1 MLSPN
6 ILNKINKINPN
17 ITSLKSMDDNDHKFN
32 NDILFLAVYDSKDTP
47 NLVSIKQHLDWYTR
61 YISSMSGFSYRP
73 IDIKYLDTRCD
84 TNEQLFINNLNNYL
98 MAYKYVYIYICEH
111 GIIDDNTFYL
121 KINDKVLIN
130 NDTISDILVKYPN
143 YELIIFLDVC
153 HSEKFFNT
161 NVLNNKSNYNIR
173 IFNTANEDEKDY
185 ILKTKH
191 LYGTYSQSV
200 ITNILKNC
208 GINPLFDPHIAKE
221 CIKKYNNLK
230 NHFSVELYTKY

>member
-6 ILNKINKINPN
+6 ILNRINPN
-17 ITSLKSMDDNDHKFN
+17 ITSLKSMGDNHQHKFN
-32 NDILFLAVYDSKDTP
+32 NDILFLAIYDSIDTP

-61 YISSMSGFSYRP
+61 YISSMPNFSNCR
-73 IDIKYLDTRCD
+73 IDTKHLDTRYNVNEYLF
-84 TNEQLFINNLNNYL
+84 TNDLSNYL
-98 MAYKYVYIYICEH
+98 MAYRYVYIYICEH
-111 GIIDDNTFYL
+111 GIIKDNTFYL
-121 KINDKVLIN
+121 KINKDVLIS
-130 NDTISDILVKYPN
+130 NDTISNILVKYPN
-143 YELIIFLDVC
+143 YELTIFLDVC
-153 HSEKFFNT
+153 HGEKFFNT
-161 NVLNNKSNYNIR
+161 NVLNNKSIYNIR

-191 LYGTYSQSV
+191 SYGTYSQSV

-230 NHFSVELYTKY
+230 NHFSVEIYTKY